1 MVEDTWVQELKR
13 EKSYYNLITA
23 GKILAHLQA
32 TCMGLHALDF
42 IALQN
47 KMQRY
52 HINFK
57 GIPEYI
63 NDPGD
68 AQDKAEWANNPIT
81 DATLIIVAMKA
92 MLITEKLSHS
102 NEDWEELDVSKRI
115 WGRLKTTYRSA
126 ANKAEIKKKYDGVKD

>member
-13 EKSYYNLITA
+13 EKAYYNLITA
-23 GKILAHLQA
+23 GKMLAHLQA

-52 HINFK
+52 HINCK

-81 DATLIIVAMKA
+81 NTTLIIIATTP
-92 MLITEKLSHS
+92 MLITEKFPRA
-102 NEDWEELDVSKRI
+102 NEDWEELDISQRT
-115 WGRLKTTYRSA
+115 WAR
-126 ANKAEIKKKYDGVKD
+126 